1 MLKLSKIVLFFVLC
15 ESILSCGTSDD
26 PGDVIIPE
34 NTINNFVLNNPN
46 YSVLAT
52 GLNRTGLDSVLN
64 STQQFTIFA
73 PSNSAFN
80 SFLSDNDFT
89 NINDVPLDELE
100 NYLRYHLQPGAITL
114 DEFPDAYIRSLAI
127 GNASDRL
134 LSMYT
139 STADDSFYI
148 NNVAEVVIAQANIEL
163 DNGYLNPI
171 NTFLSLPSITDFLL
185 VSQEDSAL
193 SFSSLLSASTSENY
207 IEELRSE
214 NEVYTVLQASEEA
227 IQNFLLANDYPSISD
242 IPQNTLNNIS
252 ENHIISAKNIRTEAI
267 ADTLNVTAISGIVLK
282 FYEDNGPKI
291 LLENEDIVNI
301 TTPNIQAVNGV
312 IQVVDQIIIE

>member
-15 ESILSCGTSDD
+15 SSFFSCGTSDD
-26 PGDVIIPE
+26 PGDVNIPE
-34 NTINNFVLNNPN
+34 NTISNFLLNNSN
-46 YSVLAT
+46 YSVLAA
-52 GLNRTGLDSVLN
+52 GLNRTGLDSLLN
-64 STQQFTIFA
+64 TTQQFTIFA
-73 PSNSAFN
+73 PTNAAFN

-100 NYLRYHLQPGAITL
+100 NYLRYHVQPGAITL
-114 DEFPDAYIRSLAI
+114 DEFPDGYIRSLAI

-148 NNVAEVVIAQANIEL
+148 NNEAEVVIAQANIKL

-171 NTFLSLPSITDFLL
+171 RTFLSLPNIGDFLL
-185 VSQEDSAL
+185 VSQQESAL
-193 SFSSLLSASTSENY
+193 SFYSLLSANSSGNY
-207 IEELRSE
+207 LEDLRSE
-214 NEVYTVLQASEEA
+214 EEVYTILQASEEA
-227 IQNFLLANDYPSISD
+227 IQNFLEANDYSSISD
-242 IPQNTLNNIS
+242 IPQNTLERII
-252 ENHIISAKNIRTEAI
+252 ENHIISAENIRTEAI
-267 ADTLNVTAISGIVLK
+267 VDTLNVTANSGRQLK

-291 LLENEDIVNI
+291 ILDNEVVVNI

-312 IQVVDQIIIE
+312 VQVVDQIIIE